1 MIKAVIFDLDGT
13 VLDTLPDLNACMNE
27 ALEKFGCPRISMEET
42 RRYVGHGGLRFAE
55 LSLPEDRR
63 AQAEHFYKDVYCP
76 VHFACKNALTKV
88 FEGEADCLAAL
99 RAAGIKLAIVT
110 NKSQPAATALA
121 QTLLAPYGFSVVF
134 GNRDGIPV
142 KPDPASTFEV
152 LKQLGVSPA
161 EAVFVGDGD
170 TDVQT
175 AANAGMRCVSVL
187 WGYRS
192 REQLVRAGASLF
204 AESFSQ
210 LKEMLLKMER

>member
-1 MIKAVIFDLDGT
+1 MIKVVIFDLDGT

-152 LKQLGVSPA
+152 LKLLGVSPA

-210 LKEMLLKMER
+210 LREMLLKME

>member
-1 MIKAVIFDLDGT
+1 MTMVKAVIFDLDGT
-13 VLDTLPDLNACMNE
+13 VLDTLPDLHACMNE
-27 ALEKFGCPRISMEET
+27 ALEKFGCPKISLEET
-42 RRYVGHGGLRFAE
+42 RRYVGHGGLRFAQ

-76 VHFACKNALTKV
+76 VHFACKNALTKT
-88 FEGEADCLAAL
+88 FAGESDCLAAL

-110 NKSQPAATALA
+110 NKSQPAATALGK
-121 QTLLAPYGFSVVF
+121 TLLAPFGFSVIF

-142 KPDPASTFEV
+142 KPDPTSTLAV
-152 LKQLGVSPA
+152 LKELGVSPA

-192 REQLVRAGASLF
+192 REQLVGAGASLF
-204 AESFSQ
+204 AENFAQ
-210 LKEMLLKMER
+210 LKELLLKM

>member
-192 REQLVRAGASLF
+192 REQLVCAGASLF

-210 LKEMLLKMER
+210 LKEMLLKME

>member
-152 LKQLGVSPA
+152 LKQLGVSPE

-204 AESFSQ
+204 AESFPQ
-210 LKEMLLKMER
+210 LKEMLLKME

>member
-76 VHFACKNALTKV
+76 VHFACKNTLTKV
-88 FEGEADCLAAL
+88 FEGEADCFAAL

-192 REQLVRAGASLF
+192 REQLVCAGASLF
-204 AESFSQ
+204 AESFPQ
-210 LKEMLLKMER
+210 LKEMLLKME

>member
-76 VHFACKNALTKV
+76 VHFACKNTLTKV

-210 LKEMLLKMER
+210 LKEMLLKME

>member
-1 MIKAVIFDLDGT
+1 MVKAVIFDLDGT
-13 VLDTLPDLNACMNE
+13 VLDTLPDLHACMNE
-27 ALEKFGCPRISMEET
+27 ALEKFGCPKISLEET
-42 RRYVGHGGLRFAE
+42 RRYVGHGGLRFAQ

-76 VHFACKNALTKV
+76 VHFSCKNALTKT
-88 FEGEADCLAAL
+88 FAGEADCLAAL

-110 NKSQPAATALA
+110 NKSQPAATALGK
-121 QTLLAPYGFSVVF
+121 TLLAPFGFSVIF

-142 KPDPASTFEV
+142 KPDPASTLAV
-152 LKQLGVSPA
+152 LKELGVSPA

-192 REQLVRAGASLF
+192 REQLVGAGASLF
-204 AESFSQ
+204 AENFAQ
-210 LKEMLLKMER
+210 LKELLLKM

>member
-13 VLDTLPDLNACMNE
+13 VLDTLSDLNACMNE

-121 QTLLAPYGFSVVF
+121 QTLLAPYSFSVVF

-210 LKEMLLKMER
+210 LKEMLLKME

>member
-76 VHFACKNALTKV
+76 VHFACKNTLTKV
-88 FEGEADCLAAL
+88 FDGEADCLAAL

-175 AANAGMRCVSVL
+175 ASNAGMRCVSVL

-192 REQLVRAGASLF
+192 REQLVCAGASLF
-204 AESFSQ
+204 AESFPQ
-210 LKEMLLKMER
+210 LKEMLLKME

>member
-1 MIKAVIFDLDGT
+1 MVKAVIFDLDGT
-13 VLDTLPDLNACMNE
+13 VLDTLPDLHACMNE
-27 ALEKFGCPRISMEET
+27 ALEKFGCPKISLEET
-42 RRYVGHGGLRFAE
+42 RRYVGHGGLRFAQ

-76 VHFACKNALTKV
+76 VHFACKNALTKT
-88 FEGEADCLAAL
+88 FAGESDCLAAL

-110 NKSQPAATALA
+110 NKSQPAATALGK
-121 QTLLAPYGFSVVF
+121 TLLAPFGFSVIF

-142 KPDPASTFEV
+142 KPDPTSTLAV
-152 LKQLGVSPA
+152 LKELGVSPA

-192 REQLVRAGASLF
+192 REQLVGAGASLF
-204 AESFSQ
+204 AENFAQ
-210 LKEMLLKMER
+210 LKELLLKM